1 MIPNEIKEK
10 KINSQFCLT
19 LSSMST
25 PDSWGS
31 SFRALNDKKESINLI
46 ESAADLWPLWVKHLL
61 RVDTLGSLALLH
73 QIVRIKTVSNKL
85 HSVTFKAWI
94 FSNLFFSLRWIL
106 SN

>member
-1 MIPNEIKEK
+1 MIPNETKEK

-73 QIVRIKTVSNKL
+73 QIVRIETVSNKL
-85 HSVTFKAWI
+85 HSVTSKAWI

>member
-1 MIPNEIKEK
+1 MIPNETKEK

-46 ESAADLWPLWVKHLL
+46 ESAADLWPLTSDLYEL
-61 RVDTLGSLALLH
+61 NTYYG
-73 QIVRIKTVSNKL
+73 
-85 HSVTFKAWI
+85 
-94 FSNLFFSLRWIL
+94 
-106 SN
+106 

>member
-1 MIPNEIKEK
+1 MIPNETKEK

-46 ESAADLWPLWVKHLL
+46 ESAADL
-61 RVDTLGSLALLH
+61 
-73 QIVRIKTVSNKL
+73 
-85 HSVTFKAWI
+85 
-94 FSNLFFSLRWIL
+94 
-106 SN
+106 